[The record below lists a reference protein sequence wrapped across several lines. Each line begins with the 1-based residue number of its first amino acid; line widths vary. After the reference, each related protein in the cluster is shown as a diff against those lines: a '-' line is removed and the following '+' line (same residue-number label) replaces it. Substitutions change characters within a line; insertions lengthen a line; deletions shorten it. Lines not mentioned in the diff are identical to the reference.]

1 MTDISYKE
9 DNSHTSWTSFRLKV
23 FCFSISRLGAVKIVW
38 SWGVANGSMVFLF
51 VLQKGCTD
59 TVLLLAW
66 LTIMFRC
73 RWKNILRKT
82 SGLPNS
88 DITPDVHSVKASLMK
103 LVSGYFRN
111 KKLHHSCFTII
122 IFFSRT
128 NLMGGTYVT
137 FEGGCLSIWR
147 KIRKKLE
154 QRLNKMEL
162 KFQLT

>member
-9 DNSHTSWTSFRLKV
+9 DNSHTSWTSSRLQM
-23 FCFSISRLGAVKIVW
+23 FCFSTSRLGAVKIVW
-38 SWGVANGSMVFLF
+38 SWGVANGSMIIIF

-59 TVLLLAW
+59 AVLLLAW

-82 SGLPNS
+82 SGLSNS
-88 DITPDVHSVKASLMK
+88 NITSDVHSVKASLMK
-103 LVSGYFRN
+103 LVSGYFCN

-122 IFFSRT
+122 ILFSRT

-137 FEGGCLSIWR
+137 FEGGCMSIWR
-147 KIRKKLE
+147 KLRKKLE
-154 QRLNKMEL
+154 QRQNKMEQ
-162 KFQLT
+162 KFQLI